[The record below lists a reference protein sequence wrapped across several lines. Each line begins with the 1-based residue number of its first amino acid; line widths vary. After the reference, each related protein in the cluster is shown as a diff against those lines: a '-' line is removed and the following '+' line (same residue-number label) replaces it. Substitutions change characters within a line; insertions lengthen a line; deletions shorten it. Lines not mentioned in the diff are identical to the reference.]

1 MRYDRCV
8 TRTNTSR
15 RRILIVDDD
24 LGIIE
29 VLKDHLEV
37 LYDAA
42 VDGRD
47 ALGRVRQTA
56 PDLIVLDMHLAGLTG
71 LEVLTQVHDVNPK
84 IPVVSMC
91 GNEDG
96 EATAAA
102 MAHGAFAYVS
112 KPFDFDYLDDVVAR
126 ALAS

>member
-1 MRYDRCV
+1 VSYDRCV

-84 IPVVSMC
+84 IPQWAP
-91 GNEDG
+91 DG
-96 EATAAA
+96 A
-102 MAHGAFAYVS
+102 
-112 KPFDFDYLDDVVAR
+112 VANSVR
-126 ALAS
+126 RLG

>member
-56 PDLIVLDMHLAGLTG
+56 SDLIVLDMHLAGLTG

-84 IPVVSMC
+84 I
-91 GNEDG
+91 
-96 EATAAA
+96 
-102 MAHGAFAYVS
+102 HGAHHAG
-112 KPFDFDYLDDVVAR
+112 
-126 ALAS
+126 

>member
-1 MRYDRCV
+1 SIEAVGPRLAVSYDRRV

-84 IPVVSMC
+84 IPQWAPDGAVANSVRRLGC
-91 GNEDG
+91 GD
-96 EATAAA
+96 AA
-102 MAHGAFAYVS
+102 GASSRSQA
-112 KPFDFDYLDDVVAR
+112 
-126 ALAS
+126 ASA

>member
-1 MRYDRCV
+1 
-8 TRTNTSR
+8 
-15 RRILIVDDD
+15 
-24 LGIIE
+24 
-29 VLKDHLEV
+29 V

-84 IPVVSMC
+84 IPQWAP
-91 GNEDG
+91 DG
-96 EATAAA
+96 A
-102 MAHGAFAYVS
+102 
-112 KPFDFDYLDDVVAR
+112 VANSVR
-126 ALAS
+126 RLG